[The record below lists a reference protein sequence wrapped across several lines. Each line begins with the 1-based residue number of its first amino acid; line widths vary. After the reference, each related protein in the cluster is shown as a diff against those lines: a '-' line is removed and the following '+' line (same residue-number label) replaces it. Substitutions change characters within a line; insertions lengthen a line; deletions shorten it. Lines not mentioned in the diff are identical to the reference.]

1 MKYQHKL
8 FTIVVVVGLVLAGCI
23 KGVLNGADQ
32 GRRELY
38 SIQPIKTTSGMSVVG
53 YLFTF
58 EGRTYIFSTS
68 GGIIE
73 HKSP

>member
-32 GRRELY
+32 GKRELY
-38 SIQPIKTTSGMSVVG
+38 SIQPIKATGLSVVG

-58 EGRTYIFSTS
+58 EGRTYIFSSS

-73 HKSP
+73 HKNP